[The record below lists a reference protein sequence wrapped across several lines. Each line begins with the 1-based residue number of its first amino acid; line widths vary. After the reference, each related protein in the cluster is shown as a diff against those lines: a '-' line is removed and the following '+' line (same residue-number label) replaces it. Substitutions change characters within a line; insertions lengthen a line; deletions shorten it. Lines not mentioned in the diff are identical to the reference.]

1 MSDLF
6 INQTNPLQQLSEL
19 QKQAQTNDVEDSKFG
34 NVLNQAME
42 EIDHLQNES
51 HQEIEKVLGG
61 DITDVHSAMIVS
73 ITKVY
78 PPPCHQGNSPTL
90 GVIIISSL
98 SGFVGFGWENF
109 SQPVASWEV

>member
-61 DITDVHSAMIVS
+61 DITDVHSAMIAMQ
-73 ITKVY
+73 KAD
-78 PPPCHQGNSPTL
+78 
-90 GVIIISSL
+90 L
-98 SGFVGFGWENF
+98 SFQMMMQIRNKLVEAYHEIMRM
-109 SQPVASWEV
+109 QV